1 VVSQGEVAQDDLEVA
16 DDIGMSIARLH
27 RLLACVS
34 SSGSKAKA
42 GMDRPTFMLLATLA
56 EHGPRRSGALAETL
70 HSDPSTVSRQ
80 VAQLVKAG
88 LVERKVDD
96 QDGRAT
102 VLAAT
107 ERGLALLA
115 EMRGRRNAQIA
126 QMIMHWP
133 DGDRARFAELFERFI
148 TDYERHLP
156 VFIAA
161 FADKAGVG
169 GEK

>member
-1 VVSQGEVAQDDLEVA
+1 MVPLGEVAPVDLAVA

-34 SSGSKAKA
+34 TSGSKA

-88 LVERKVDD
+88 LARREADPV
-96 QDGRAT
+96 DGRASR
-102 VLAAT
+102 LAVT
-107 ERGLALLA
+107 DTGLTACQRLHEARHALLSEA
-115 EMRGRRNAQIA
+115 LSD
-126 QMIMHWP
+126 WP
-133 DGDRARFAELFERFI
+133 PERI
-148 TDYERHLP
+148 T
-156 VFIAA
+156 A
-161 FADKAGVG
+161 FADLFTEFNSSVEALLRRDPAATSR
-169 GEK
+169 ENA

>member
-1 VVSQGEVAQDDLEVA
+1 MVPLGEVAQDDLEVA
-16 DDIGMSIARLH
+16 DDIGMSLARLH
-27 RLLACVS
+27 RLISCVS
-34 SSGSKAKA
+34 AQGSKA
-42 GMDRPTFMLLATLA
+42 GIDRPTFMLLATLA

-70 HSDPSTVSRQ
+70 HSDPSTISRQ

-88 LVERKVDD
+88 LVERQVDKL
-96 QDGRAT
+96 DGRAT

-115 EMRGRRNAQIA
+115 ELRGRRNAQIA
-126 QMIMHWP
+126 QMITHWP
-133 DGDRARFAELFERFI
+133 DGDRAQFAELFERFI

-161 FADKAGVG
+161 FADKASVG

>member
-1 VVSQGEVAQDDLEVA
+1 VVPLGEIGQDDLEVA
-16 DDIGMSIARLH
+16 DGIGMSIARLH

-34 SSGSKAKA
+34 SSSSKA

-56 EHGPRRSGALAETL
+56 EHGPRRSGALAEMV
-70 HSDPSTVSRQ
+70 HSDPSTISRQ

-88 LVERKVDD
+88 LVERQVDR

-115 EMRGRRNAQIA
+115 DMRGRRNAQIA
-126 QMIMHWP
+126 QMITHWP

>member
-1 VVSQGEVAQDDLEVA
+1 VVPLGESTPDDLEVA
-16 DDIGMSIARLH
+16 DDIGMSLARLH
-27 RLLACVS
+27 RLISCVS
-34 SSGSKAKA
+34 SQGSKA
-42 GMDRPTFMLLATLA
+42 GIDRPTFMLLATLA
-56 EHGPRRSGALAETL
+56 EQGPRRSGALAETL

-88 LVERKVDD
+88 LVERQVDK

-115 EMRGRRNAQIA
+115 DLRGRRNAQIA
-126 QMIMHWP
+126 QMITHWP
-133 DGDRARFAELFERFI
+133 DGDRVQFAELFDRFI

-161 FADKAGVG
+161 FAAKAGAG